1 MPPWERSIRSSNS
14 GEIISSEAPP
24 AHFNQLSTA
33 LPHAGVC
40 RLTTSRQQ
48 PTTSAHEIKMPMA
61 WAAELGRLGS
71 VALGQHSAGV
81 KRHEPQQKRR
91 TLRALWITL
100 KKLGENI
107 QKKLRLQNC
116 LGTLTSAE
124 A

>member
-1 MPPWERSIRSSNS
+1 
-14 GEIISSEAPP
+14 
-24 AHFNQLSTA
+24 
-33 LPHAGVC
+33 
-40 RLTTSRQQ
+40 
-48 PTTSAHEIKMPMA
+48 MPMA
-61 WAAELGRLGS
+61 WAAEFGRLGS

-116 LGTLTSAE
+116 LGTMTSAE
-124 A
+124 ATEFGGLGDVVVEVYRQK